1 MGSIIQLAIIAAALA
16 GLWKVFEKCGRPGW
30 EALVPFYNLYILTK
44 IVNRPAYWVAI
55 CLIPFAALV
64 LTIDLARLFGKSTG
78 FGVGLGLL
86 GFVFFPILGFGDAKF
101 QGTPSQTTQ
110 GFMPIMSGDRKAA

>member
-86 GFVFFPILGFGDAKF
+86 GPVFFPILGFGDAKF

-110 GFMPIMSGDRKAA
+110 GFMPIILGRKAA

>member
-1 MGSIIQLAIIAAALA
+1 MGPIIQLAICAAALV
-16 GLWKVFEKCGRPGW
+16 GLWKTFEKCGHPGW
-30 EALVPFYNLYILTK
+30 AGIIPFYNLYILTK

-55 CLIPFAALV
+55 CLIPFAVLV

-78 FGVGLGLL
+78 FGIGLGLL

-101 QGTPSQTTQ
+101 QGTPAQQ
-110 GFMPIMSGDRKAA
+110 QRGFAPIMPDRKAA